1 MIWVGWR
8 QQRAEA
14 AIVAAMLAVLVAVLL
29 PTGLNV
35 ASAFDAGHLAS
46 CTGARTSQSCQQA
59 IDQFLVRFNGLGG
72 LIAWLTLLPGLVGT
86 VLAAPLLVSLEQGTQ
101 RLDWT
106 QSITRRRWLV
116 TKLGLAAAAAVVAAV
131 VLVLLVTWWR
141 TPFVRLQGRM
151 DNSVFDSE
159 GTVVVGYTLFALA
172 LCTLVGVLWRRA
184 VPALMVGFAGYFA
197 VRILFD
203 TVVRQ
208 HLLTPLQ
215 ATWRADGAAPPSARH
230 AWVLRQF
237 PSDRLGHRA
246 PFDITCAHGPDI
258 ATNCPPKPSGGYM
271 HAVYHPASHF
281 WALQGIETAIF
292 GGLALAMLA
301 FAAWW
306 VHERV
311 S

>member
-1 MIWVGWR
+1 M
-8 QQRAEA
+8 
-14 AIVAAMLAVLVAVLL
+14 
-29 PTGLNV
+29 
-35 ASAFDAGHLAS
+35 
-46 CTGARTSQSCQQA
+46 
-59 IDQFLVRFNGLGG
+59 RFNGLGG
-72 LIAWLTLLPGLVGT
+72 LIAWLTLIPGLVGT

-116 TKLGLAAAAAVVAAV
+116 TKLGLAAAAAVVAAG

-141 TPFVRLQGRM
+141 MPFVRLQGRM

-159 GTVVVGYTLFALA
+159 GTVVLGYTLFALA

-197 VRILFD
+197 VRVLFD

-215 ATWRADGAAPPSARH
+215 ATWRADGAIAAQRPA
-230 AWVLRQF
+230 
-237 PSDRLGHRA
+237 RLGAA
-246 PFDITCAHGPDI
+246 PVPQRPPRPPRRRSTSACAHGPNI
-258 ATNCPPKPSGGYM
+258 ATNCPAKPPGGYM

-292 GGLALAMLA
+292 GGAGARHARVRGVVGARAGELEVLCVRQARVN
-301 FAAWW
+301 AACCD
-306 VHERV
+306 
-311 S
+311 